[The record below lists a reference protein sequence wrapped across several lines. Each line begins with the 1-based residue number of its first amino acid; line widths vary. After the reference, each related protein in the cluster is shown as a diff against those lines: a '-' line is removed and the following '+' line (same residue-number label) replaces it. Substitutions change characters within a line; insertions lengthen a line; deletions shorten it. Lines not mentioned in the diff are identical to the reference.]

1 MNKSKIIAVLA
12 CSVML
17 SSCGTS
23 GNTNTQTN
31 TQTNSHQSVL
41 GSIISGTWHYRQPGV
56 AFTTENLL
64 AKAGGETIATEIKG
78 KLSDTYTKVG
88 INSQNTYL
96 TINSDK
102 TFSGKIDGKPISGQW
117 TYTQE
122 DQKMVLKTLLFSLN
136 VYAKKT
142 TGGMSFLMESKKLLN
157 LFQTLAA
164 MSGNSTLQTMGD
176 LSKNYD
182 GVRIGL
188 DTHK

>member
-1 MNKSKIIAVLA
+1 MFMLLTAQNLPH
-12 CSVML
+12 MEQL
-17 SSCGTS
+17 SSCS
-23 GNTNTQTN
+23 GARL
-31 TQTNSHQSVL
+31 SRIALAV
-41 GSIISGTWHYRQPGV
+41 SG
-56 AFTTENLL
+56 E
-64 AKAGGETIATEIKG
+64 
-78 KLSDTYTKVG
+78 KLSNTYTKVG

-117 TYTQE
+117 SYTQE
-122 DQKMVLKTLLFSLN
+122 DQKLVLKTLLFSLN